1 MTQSPDCYTDLEQT
15 TGTVLHGEIMS
26 RHLIPWAIAAFSTIG
41 FAQES
46 PVYVFVGANV
56 IAFNAEE
63 ILPAQTVL
71 VAEGRVSEIGPEN
84 SAAVPAG
91 AIVID
96 ASDRYL
102 MPGLTEMHGH
112 VPSPTDRQFLEDVLF
127 LYVANGVTTVRGMQG
142 REGHIELRGQIAR
155 HEVLGPRFI
164 TSGPALSGNSVNG
177 PDEAR
182 QLVLDQ
188 AAAGYDFIKVLR
200 GLTREEFDAAVQAAA
215 EAGTHLAG
223 HVPEEVGV
231 ARALEAGQATIDHID
246 GYPQY
251 MVSPEFDPSSTD
263 AGFYGVN
270 LLEMIDDEQIS
281 QVARETRD
289 AGVWIVPTNTMIA
302 NVALAS
308 PTAEE
313 LSARPQMAYLPS
325 DLVQG
330 WVQSKQ
336 GRVGTIN
343 RVPDDGR
350 RLVELRNRIVRIM
363 HEEGVGLL
371 LGSDAPQFFNV
382 PGFSLHNELAY
393 MVDAGLSPY
402 EALYMGTVA
411 PAEFFDA
418 EDVFGR
424 IAVGLAADLVLLADN
439 PLVEVGAASRPLGVM
454 VRGEWLDRARIDA
467 GLAAIAARHR

>member
-1 MTQSPDCYTDLEQT
+1 MRRQT
-15 TGTVLHGEIMS
+15 VF
-26 RHLIPWAIAAFSTIG
+26 WAFALLSGVTAAQQNP
-41 FAQES
+41 A
-46 PVYVFVGANV
+46 YVFQGVNLITLDG
-56 IAFNAEE
+56 EE
-63 ILPAQTVL
+63 VLAGQTVL
-71 VAEGRVSEIGPEN
+71 IVDARIAAMGPED
-84 SAAVPAG
+84 SVTVPAD

-96 ASDRYL
+96 ASGRYL

-112 VPSPTDRQFLEDVLF
+112 VPGADDPQYLEDVLF

-164 TSGPALSGNSVNG
+164 TSGPALSGNVVDG

-215 EAGTHLAG
+215 EAGTYLAG

-270 LLEMIDDEQIS
+270 LLEMIDDGQIG

-302 NVALAS
+302 NVALSDPSAD
-308 PTAEE
+308 E
-313 LSARPQMAYLPS
+313 LAARPQMAYLPPE
-325 DLVQG
+325 LVQG

-343 RVPDDGR
+343 REPGDGR

-393 MVDAGLSPY
+393 MVEAGLSPY
-402 EALYMGTVA
+402 EALHMGTVA
-411 PAEFFDA
+411 PADFFEA
-418 EDVFGR
+418 EDEFGR

-439 PLVEVGAASRPLGVM
+439 PLEDVGAASRPLGVM
-454 VRGEWLDRARIDA
+454 VRGEWLDRGMLDA
-467 GLAAIAARHR
+467 GLAAIADRYR

>member
-1 MTQSPDCYTDLEQT
+1 MRS
-15 TGTVLHGEIMS
+15 HI
-26 RHLIPWAIAAFSTIG
+26 IFWG
-41 FAQES
+41 FALLASTAAAQQG
-46 PVYVFVGANV
+46 PTYMFQGANL
-56 IAFNAEE
+56 ITLDADE

-71 VAEGRVSEIGPEN
+71 VAEGRIVEIGPEG
-84 SAAVPAG
+84 SATEPAG
-91 AIVID
+91 AVTID
-96 ASDRYL
+96 ASGLYL

-112 VPSPTDRQFLEDVLF
+112 VPSLADRQYLEDVLF

-142 REGHIELRGQIAR
+142 REGHIELRGLIDR
-155 HEVLGPRFI
+155 HEMLGPRFI
-164 TSGPALSGNSVNG
+164 TSGPALSGNSVEG

-200 GLTREEFDAAVQAAA
+200 GLTREEFDAAVQAAT
-215 EAGTHLAG
+215 EAGTYLAG

-263 AGFYGVN
+263 TGFYGVN
-270 LLEMIDDEQIS
+270 LLEMIDDEQITR
-281 QVARETRD
+281 VARETRD

-302 NVALAS
+302 NVALPS
-308 PTAEE
+308 PSAEE
-313 LSARPQMAYLPS
+313 LAARPQMAYLPS

-393 MVDAGLSPY
+393 MVEAGLSPY
-402 EALYMGTVA
+402 EALRMGTIA
-411 PAEFFDA
+411 PADFFDA
-418 EDVFGR
+418 GDEFGR
-424 IAVGLAADLVLLADN
+424 IAIGLAADLVLLADN
-439 PLVEVGAASRPLGVM
+439 PLEDVGAASRPLGVM
-454 VRGEWLDRARIDA
+454 VRGEWLDRDALDA

>member
-1 MTQSPDCYTDLEQT
+1 MFQDVNLVTLDAE
-15 TGTVLHGEIMS
+15 E
-26 RHLIPWAIAAFSTIG
+26 LIPR
-41 FAQES
+41 
-46 PVYVFVGANV
+46 
-56 IAFNAEE
+56 
-63 ILPAQTVL
+63 QTVL
-71 VAEGRVSEIGPEN
+71 IAEGRIAAMGPEG
-84 SAAVPAG
+84 SITVPPDAVA
-91 AIVID
+91 ID
-96 ASDRYL
+96 ATGRYL

-112 VPSPTDRQFLEDVLF
+112 VPGLEDPQFLEDVLF
-127 LYVANGVTTVRGMQG
+127 LYVANGVTAVRGMQG
-142 REGHIELRGQIAR
+142 REGHIRLRGRIDR
-155 HEVLGPRFI
+155 NEVLGPRFI
-164 TSGPALSGNSVNG
+164 TSGPALSGNSVDG

-215 EAGTHLAG
+215 EAGTYLAG

-270 LLEMIDDEQIS
+270 LLEMIDDEQIA

-302 NVALAS
+302 NVALSDPSADELAS
-308 PTAEE
+308 
-313 LSARPQMAYLPS
+313 RPQMAYLPP

-343 RVPDDGR
+343 REPGDGR

-402 EALYMGTVA
+402 EALHMGTVA
-411 PAEFFDA
+411 PADFFDA
-418 EDVFGR
+418 EDEFGR
-424 IAVGLAADLVLLADN
+424 IAVGLSADLVLLADN
-439 PLVEVGAASRPLGVM
+439 PLEDVGAASRPLGVM
-454 VRGEWLDRARIDA
+454 VRGRWLDRDALDA
-467 GLAAIAARHR
+467 GLTAIADRRR

>member
-1 MTQSPDCYTDLEQT
+1 MQRYNTL
-15 TGTVLHGEIMS
+15 VLLVLCAS
-26 RHLIPWAIAAFSTIG
+26 AT
-41 FAQES
+41 AQES
-46 PVYVFVGANV
+46 TTFVFGDVNV
-56 IAFNAEE
+56 LTMEAAESIDNRTVVVTDGRIIA
-63 ILPAQTVL
+63 
-71 VAEGRVSEIGPEN
+71 IGSPGDVE
-84 SAAVPAG
+84 VPPD

-96 ASDRYL
+96 ASGLYL

-112 VPSPTDRQFLEDVLF
+112 VPGTDDPQYLADVLF

-142 REGHIELRGQIAR
+142 REGHIELRGRIDR

-164 TSGPALSGNSVNG
+164 TSGPALTGNAVDG

-182 QLVLDQ
+182 QFVLDQ
-188 AAAGYDFIKVLR
+188 VDAGYDFIKLLR
-200 GLTREEFDAAVQAAA
+200 GLTREEFDAAAQAAA
-215 EAGTHLAG
+215 EAGTHVAG
-223 HVPEEVGV
+223 HVSEDVGV
-231 ARALEAGQATIDHID
+231 ARALQAGQATIDHLD

-251 MVSPEFDPSSTD
+251 LLPPEIDPSSTD

-270 LLEMIDDEQIS
+270 LLEWMDDERIRQA
-281 QVARETRD
+281 ARETRD

-302 NVALAS
+302 NVALTS
-308 PTAEE
+308 PSAEE
-313 LSARPQMAYLPS
+313 LAARPQMAYLPP

-336 GRVGTIN
+336 GRVDTIN
-343 RVPDDGR
+343 QEPDAGR
-350 RLVELRNRIVRIM
+350 RLVQLRSRIVGIM

-393 MVDAGLSPY
+393 MVEAGLSPY
-402 EALYMGTVA
+402 EALHMGTVT
-411 PAEFFDA
+411 PADFFGA
-418 EDVFGR
+418 EDEFGR

-439 PLVEVGAASRPLGVM
+439 PLEDVGAARQPLGVM

-467 GLAAIAARHR
+467 GLADIAARYR

>member
-1 MTQSPDCYTDLEQT
+1 MRRQT
-15 TGTVLHGEIMS
+15 IF
-26 RHLIPWAIAAFSTIG
+26 WAFALLTSATAAQQDP
-41 FAQES
+41 A
-46 PVYVFVGANV
+46 YVFQGVNLV
-56 IAFNAEE
+56 TLRAEE
-63 ILPAQTVL
+63 VLPGQTVL
-71 VAEGRVSEIGPEN
+71 IADGRIAAMGPGDSVTVPPDAVA
-84 SAAVPAG
+84 
-91 AIVID
+91 ID
-96 ASDRYL
+96 ASGLYL

-112 VPSPTDRQFLEDVLF
+112 VPSPEDRQYLQDVLF

-142 REGHIELRGQIAR
+142 REGHIELRGRIDR

-164 TSGPALSGNSVNG
+164 TSGPALTGNAVDG

-188 AAAGYDFIKVLR
+188 VAAGYDFIKLLR

-215 EAGTHLAG
+215 EAGTHVAG
-223 HVPEEVGV
+223 HVSEDVGV
-231 ARALEAGQATIDHID
+231 ARALQAGQATIDHLD
-246 GYPQY
+246 GYPRY
-251 MVSPEFDPSSTD
+251 LLPPEIDPSSTD

-270 LLEMIDDEQIS
+270 LLEWMDDERIR

-302 NVALAS
+302 NVALTS
-308 PTAEE
+308 PSAED
-313 LSARPQMAYLPS
+313 LAARPQMAYLPP

-336 GRVGTIN
+336 GRVDTIN
-343 RVPDDGR
+343 REPDAGR
-350 RLVELRNRIVRIM
+350 RLVELRNRIVGIM

-393 MVDAGLSPY
+393 MVEAGLSPY
-402 EALYMGTVA
+402 EALHMGTVA
-411 PAEFFDA
+411 PADFFDA
-418 EDVFGR
+418 EDEFGR

-439 PLVEVGAASRPLGVM
+439 PLEDVGAASRPLGVM

-467 GLAAIAARHR
+467 GLADIAARYR